1 VTLEKDI
8 DSGSLDSGSLDE
20 WGLEDAPPSIFLK
33 RVHRPSRLS
42 VIVKAPD
49 GSPITRWAQDEP
61 NLQNVFS
68 GLTFSGEMPGG
79 HKELSLTLHRDPKL
93 SYRDLA
99 LFNRIEVY
107 SSDGDRV
114 WCGTIR
120 QEPTSDGGQ
129 QSIEVKAA
137 GDMQFLEDD
146 PTVVGPGFIDGDLS
160 KWGDASSQRKIEAK
174 TLKINS
180 DGTAS
185 LLPAGAGGAGV
196 PAAISHAWS
205 TLDTVPATS
214 QSVVESWYDAGG
226 VEIGDVWVEFVPGAG
241 IGVSW
246 HNRVYGCADNQPS
259 VAEELDDFAGT
270 FGALG
275 LNVVAGRFALL
286 LQSLYPNEFH
296 GEGPF
301 EGQWRNVKV
310 LGRQG
315 LALQGNWPDVGFLA
329 KQMIPAILEGSA
341 LTTDPELLEDDG
353 FVIPQAWFSA
363 PGTRM
368 SKLIEVTKYGLLDWF
383 VFGDRILQYRFPGT
397 YGRTWRLGPGNG
409 PKNSG
414 ADANQVFDRLMVSY
428 QDVDGTTKYTDL
440 LTTTDPSNPAAAAG
454 VPRGKLL
461 ALNGVCTEELALEV
475 RQRAFEELQNLSQ
488 SGEVTLTDHVQDEA
502 SGAWYPVSYVQ
513 PGDRVREQS
522 NGHERK
528 VTSTNY
534 SDESVSNSLTIGAP
548 PEGMGAIEARFN
560 GRLIELGLGG

>member
-1 VTLEKDI
+1 VAVT
-8 DSGSLDSGSLDE
+8 
-20 WGLEDAPPSIFLK
+20 LK

-61 NLQNVFS
+61 NLENVFS

-79 HKELSLTLHRDPKL
+79 HKELTLRLARDPKR

-107 SSDGDRV
+107 SSDGERV

-120 QEPTSDGGQ
+120 QEPTSDGDQ

-146 PTVVGPGFIDGDLS
+146 PTIVGPGFIDSDMSKLGGPSTQRHINLMPTAGIYTPASGEVDNGWQGDGSAPPSALV
-160 KWGDASSQRKIEAK
+160 
-174 TLKINS
+174 TLRFDNGHPIAEVWYRGEGAPVGRLIFDFFTVGTVNPEDEHNFHAIARIVS
-180 DGTAS
+180 DDLVGSTA
-185 LLPAGAGGAGV
+185 A
-196 PAAISHAWS
+196 
-205 TLDTVPATS
+205 
-214 QSVVESWYDAGG
+214 QSVDYHFTGAATQEING
-226 VEIGDVWVEFVPGAG
+226 VGADVLFQIFYEGPYV
-241 IGVSW
+241 
-246 HNRVYGCADNQPS
+246 
-259 VAEELDDFAGT
+259 
-270 FGALG
+270 
-275 LNVVAGRFALL
+275 
-286 LQSLYPNEFH
+286 
-296 GEGPF
+296 GEGTNSA
-301 EGQWRNVKV
+301 GWRNVKV
-310 LGRQG
+310 IGPQG
-315 LALQGNWPDVGFLA
+315 LQLQGSYPTWGFLA
-329 KQMIPAILEGSA
+329 KQMIPYILEGSV
-341 LTTDPELLEDDG
+341 LTTDPELLEDDE
-353 FVIPQAWFSA
+353 FVITQAWFSA

-397 YGRTWRLGPGNG
+397 YGRTWRLGPGNA

-414 ADANQVFDRLMVSY
+414 ADANQVFDRLLVSY
-428 QDVDGTTKYTDL
+428 QDVDGTTKYTPL

-528 VTSTNY
+528 VTSTSY
-534 SDESVSNSLTIGAP
+534 TDDSVSNALTIGAP
-548 PEGMGAIEARFN
+548 PNGIESIEAIFN
-560 GRLIELGLGG
+560 GKLIELGLGG

>member
-1 VTLEKDI
+1 MPGVIVNRT
-8 DSGSLDSGSLDE
+8 
-20 WGLEDAPPSIFLK
+20 
-33 RVHRPSRLS
+33 HRPSRLS

-61 NLQNVFS
+61 NLENVFS

-79 HKELSLTLHRDPKL
+79 HKELTLRLARDPKR

-107 SSDGDRV
+107 SSDGERV

-120 QEPTSDGGQ
+120 QEPTSDGDQ

-146 PTVVGPGFIDGDLS
+146 PTIVGPGFIDSDMS
-160 KWGDASSQRKIEAK
+160 KWGEPSIQRRLNLNAAGIDLTAFTVSTGGQGTGEATPAIVFSAKEFGEKTEFGEQDYYGGGVDIGAVYSDFFGPAESAEWSDRIFIGTDDQFSAVIASNDAHGKPAIFVFAEAE
-174 TLKINS
+174 I
-180 DGTAS
+180 
-185 LLPAGAGGAGV
+185 PGV
-196 PAAISHAWS
+196 KYAAI
-205 TLDTVPATS
+205 TS
-214 QSVVESWYDAGG
+214 AYT
-226 VEIGDVWVEFVPGAG
+226 
-241 IGVSW
+241 
-246 HNRVYGCADNQPS
+246 
-259 VAEELDDFAGT
+259 GT
-270 FGALG
+270 FVGESISSRRWAHIRVVG
-275 LNVVAGRFALL
+275 LT
-286 LQSLYPNEFH
+286 
-296 GEGPF
+296 
-301 EGQWRNVKV
+301 
-310 LGRQG
+310 G
-315 LALQGNWPDVGFLA
+315 LPLQGAWPDVGLLA
-329 KQMIPAILEGSA
+329 KQMIPFIVAGSG
-341 LTTDPELLEDDG
+341 LTTKDELLEDDG
-353 FVIPQAWFSA
+353 FVIPQAWFDA

-368 SKLIEVTKYGLLDWF
+368 SKLVEVTKYGLLDWF

-414 ADANQVFDRLMVSY
+414 ADANQVYDRLMVSY

-502 SGAWYPVSYVQ
+502 SGAWYPVEYVQ

-528 VTSTNY
+528 VTSTSY
-534 SDESVSNSLTIGAP
+534 ADESVSNDLTIGAP

-560 GRLIELGLGG
+560 GRLIELGLG